1 MGVGANCGLVGIRDG
16 LQLYAISG
24 WTLLDGA
31 EFNFGYTLG
40 FGLVSVDYANAT
52 LPRYPKWSYH
62 AWASF
67 LSGGLFQPQ
76 FELKSVAKL
85 DSYASVIVEVDAE
98 VVEDVS
104 RMENSIPTF

>member
-1 MGVGANCGLVGIRDG
+1 MLTNCGLVCFRDG

-40 FGLVSVDYANAT
+40 FGVVYIDYAEPT
-52 LPRYPKWSYH
+52 LPRYPKWSYQ

-67 LSGGLFQPQ
+67 LSGGLFQPE
-76 FELKSVAKL
+76 FEPKSVAKV
-85 DSYASVIVEVDAE
+85 DEFASVIVEVDAE
-98 VVEDVS
+98 VVEDVF
-104 RMENSIPTF
+104 RM